1 MTTPNTDSLYNSM
14 LLLTGKDSGTAT
26 LENSLAVAYKAKHA
40 TTICLG
46 SYTSDYLSPKNKNY
60 DHTHTCTQMFIAA
73 LSQKTRNNSDV
84 FHLVND

>member
-46 SYTSDYLSPKNKNY
+46 SYTSDYLSPKNKNS
-60 DHTHTCTQMFIAA
+60 HTHLYTNVHSSFVT
-73 LSQKTRNNSDV
+73 KN
-84 FHLVND
+84 